1 MIIYTKIKLVFFSN
15 KFVVQV
21 ERRLVGDLLEV
32 QNKPSLNEHESR
44 QKAVTIRMN
53 GRIISNASCV
63 SSGRSLSLVWL
74 KVLNGW

>member
-32 QNKPSLNEHESR
+32 QNKPSLNEYQSR

-53 GRIISNASCV
+53 DRIISNASCV